1 MTPTPYL
8 FFNGTCRDAMA
19 FYASIFGGSP
29 ELMDASGMP
38 PEFPVPED
46 RKNWI
51 MHASLPVGNGSIMAS
66 DNVMGES
73 DPMAGCS
80 VQLNY
85 PTTAEARDV
94 FDKLAEGGET
104 TMPFEPTFWTA
115 GFGMLVD
122 RFGIRWMVN
131 SDEPPAK

>member
-29 ELMDASGMP
+29 ELMDALGMP

-51 MHASLPVGNGSIMAS
+51 MHARLQMGNGSIMAS

-73 DPMAGCS
+73 DPMSGCS
-80 VQLNY
+80 VLLSY
-85 PTTAEARDV
+85 PTTAEARAV

-104 TMPFEPTFWTA
+104 TMPFEPTFWSA
-115 GFGMLVD
+115 GFGALVD
-122 RFGIRWMVN
+122 RFGIRWMVD
-131 SDEPPAK
+131 SEEPPAE

>member
-8 FFNGTCRDAMA
+8 FFNGTCREAMS

-38 PEFPVPED
+38 PEYSVPDD

-51 MHASLPVGNGSIMAS
+51 MHAYLPVGEGGIMAS

-73 DPMAGCS
+73 DSMAGCY

-85 PTTAEARDV
+85 PTTAEARSV
-94 FDKLAEGGET
+94 FDKLAAGGET

-115 GFGMLVD
+115 GFGILVD
-122 RFGIRWMVN
+122 RFGTRWMIN
-131 SDEPPAK
+131 SDEPPAE